1 MPRPVALVLV
11 SFGFVLGAA
20 GLVLFI
26 AGIQRLPGGVDLL
39 VAGMILGGFGAAMLI
54 GGLAGYRRAAAR
66 PPAAD
71 GGPGDY
77 APNQTVTRELD
88 GAPYSVHYTP
98 PVHGKN
104 SRPSCLRVSTPVE
117 ARGEFHMAP
126 ETWFDQ
132 VCKRFGLAVEI
143 ETGDALFDAE
153 CYVRSDTPEFAAEY
167 LADPVKRVAIRDLRR
182 LGFAGVTLEGGTLTA
197 AWTGFNPKVNDRP
210 ELCADAAARVVLLAR
225 NLPPHMPE
233 FERRTGTHR
242 KQWQAVLWLFLAGF
256 AATLLSLIAYTPLD
270 GLGVM
275 LRALIILVPGLP
287 VFAYLAAGLLRGTS
301 TSHTAWGGLM
311 IGALFLFPAGS
322 CGTVTLLNGA
332 LDPSPP
338 VVREAVIVE
347 KYTTRSKNR
356 TNYHVRV
363 ASWRNPGRTES
374 FEVSSADHQAVVP
387 HQSRMAVTT
396 RAGLLGVEW
405 MAAKRVVAN
414 PAGP

>member
-11 SFGFVLGAA
+11 SFGFVLGLA

-26 AGIQRLPGGVDLL
+26 AGIQRLQGGVELL
-39 VAGMILGGFGAAMLI
+39 VTGMVLGGLGAVMLI
-54 GGLAGYRRAAAR
+54 GGLAGYRRAAGR

-71 GGPGDY
+71 AGAGEY

-153 CYVRSDTPEFAAEY
+153 CYVRSDTPAFAAEY

-182 LGFAGVTLEGGTLTA
+182 LGFAAVTLGGGTLTA

-210 ELCADAAARVVLLAR
+210 ELCADAAARLVLLAR
-225 NLPPHMPE
+225 NLPPHKPE

-242 KQWQAVLWLFLAGF
+242 KKWQAVLWLFLAGF

-270 GLGVM
+270 GLGILV
-275 LRALIILVPGLP
+275 RALIVVVPGLP

-311 IGALFLFPAGS
+311 VGALFLFPVGS
-322 CGTVTLLNGA
+322 CGTVTLVNGA
-332 LDPSPP
+332 LDRSPP

-387 HQSRMAVTT
+387 HRSRMVVTT